1 MYTMKLF
8 NVFVICFRCFSYCF
22 SKCLVSF
29 VSNLGVI
36 LQSFWSFRIDY
47 RALGCHWATL
57 RSQHGS
63 RVDPGSILR
72 WLWKPLGHPSGSLC
86 GPFGRPKDPRTEK
99 KRRTRG
105 CLFTSSIFWEVFF
118 TFQVPWTPKNK
129 NSVWERYAKPHF
141 RPRPEKTRFWN
152 DSGTV

>member
-1 MYTMKLF
+1 MYTMNF
-8 NVFVICFRCFSYCF
+8 FSVVVILFRCFSYCF

-36 LQSFWSFRIDY
+36 LQLFWSFRTDY

-99 KRRTRG
+99 NDAPEGVCSQARFLIGFSSLFK
-105 CLFTSSIFWEVFF
+105 CLGPV
-118 TFQVPWTPKNK
+118 
-129 NSVWERYAKPHF
+129 
-141 RPRPEKTRFWN
+141 KTRIPCGRGMQNHIF
-152 DSGTV
+152 DRDRKKHDFKQI